1 MSINFADPAARNT
14 SLLSDS
20 SRKNEVLRLAQN
32 VAAEH
37 LAGGAS
43 QPPPQNP
50 HNGNSSQPDVA
61 KISAE
66 AIEELSRGSRPEE
79 IRRTDQLISA
89 LQEAFQNK
97 AGDDKRQNQQG
108 MDPAAQGEESQG
120 QQKRLQKTKTVHW
133 EPEAQA
139 GQIHQGPE
147 VIGRITV
154 KEEVKEVDAP
164 RQAAQGSSQGS
175 PSGGSSNSSGS
186 GNSAAGSGNASGR
199 GNATSGSASASGSGN
214 GGATLVAGGKD
225 GLKAQEQDGKLDKES
240 AAAAQSLK
248 AAGLQA
254 PGMEK
259 GAENYEVGEKS
270 QDFDVRSPATG
281 TSQTLTIR
289 EAGKLGE
296 GGQQLGTYKR
306 LDDSPAMRYVS
317 LHSRGQGLE
326 QTAKEYAQQAAR
338 MGEDPAA
345 IAKGVERL
353 KSTTADG

>member
-1 MSINFADPAARNT
+1 M
-14 SLLSDS
+14 
-20 SRKNEVLRLAQN
+20 LRLAQN

-79 IRRTDQLISA
+79 IHRTDQLISA

-97 AGDDKRQNQQG
+97 AGDDKRQHQQG
-108 MDPAAQGEESQG
+108 TDPASQGQESQG
-120 QQKRLQKTKTVHW
+120 AQKRLQKTKTVHW
-133 EPEAQA
+133 APEAQA

-164 RQAAQGSSQGS
+164 GRTAQTSSQGS
-175 PSGGSSNSSGS
+175 PGGGSSNSSAS
-186 GNSAAGSGNASGR
+186 GNSAASGAPASSN
-199 GNATSGSASASGSGN
+199 GNR
-214 GGATLVAGGKD
+214 GATLVAGGKE
-225 GLKAQEQDGKLDKES
+225 GLKAQEQDGKLDQES
-240 AAAAQSLK
+240 AAAAQSLT

-254 PGMEK
+254 PGMEEGVK
-259 GAENYEVGEKS
+259 NYEVGEKS

-281 TSQTLTIR
+281 ASQTLTIR
-289 EAGKLGE
+289 DAGKLGQGE
-296 GGQQLGTYKR
+296 QALGTYKK

-326 QTAKEYAQQAAR
+326 QTAQEYAQQAAR
-338 MGEDPAA
+338 MGEDQGQ
-345 IAKGVERL
+345 IAKNVEKL

>member
-1 MSINFADPAARNT
+1 M
-14 SLLSDS
+14 
-20 SRKNEVLRLAQN
+20 LRLAQN

-89 LQEAFQNK
+89 LQEAFQSR

-108 MDPAAQGEESQG
+108 TDPASQGQESQG
-120 QQKRLQKTKTVHW
+120 QQKRLQKTKSVHW

-139 GQIHQGPE
+139 GQIHHGPE

-164 RQAAQGSSQGS
+164 GQAAQGSSQGA
-175 PSGGSSNSSGS
+175 PSGGSSNSSGN
-186 GNSAAGSGNASGR
+186 GNSAA
-199 GNATSGSASASGSGN
+199 SGSASTSGSGN
-214 GGATLVAGGKD
+214 GGATMVAGGKE

-270 QDFDVRSPATG
+270 QDYDVRSPATG
-281 TSQTLTIR
+281 ASQTLTIR
-289 EAGKLGE
+289 DAGKLGE

-326 QTAKEYAQQAAR
+326 QTAKEYAQQATK